1 MVESLQPLTIAK
13 SSPKGLSWD
22 EGVIA
27 VEGGSVGVN
36 RGCMGDGSGRIATLD
51 YREK

>member
-1 MVESLQPLTIAK
+1 MIETLQPSTIAK
-13 SSPKGLSWD
+13 SSPKGLSWV

-27 VEGGSVGVN
+27 VEGGRGGVN
-36 RGCMGDGSGRIATLD
+36 RGWMGDGSGRIATLD